1 MAAAGGDAVV
11 APLFAYRPL
20 PWVPPTPLPAAVM
33 LTSAAAA
40 RLAGPALG
48 TLTGRPCHVVGEA
61 TAAAARAAGFA
72 DVIIA
77 GPDAEA
83 LLADAAARGVTELLH
98 LAGCEHRAA
107 EQGGIRITR
116 RIVYA
121 AEAVDRLPPAAVNA
135 LKAGATAL
143 LHSPRAARL
152 FATLVAAAGLD
163 RAGIAL
169 AAFSPAVAAAA
180 GVGWRAVAVARWPD
194 DASLLAAAGLP
205 CDNRDIGEISA

>member
-1 MAAAGGDAVV
+1 MP
-11 APLFAYRPL
+11 API
-20 PWVPPTPLPAAVM
+20 PAAVM

-48 TLTGRPCHVVGEA
+48 ALVDRPCHVVGAA

-72 DVIIA
+72 AIVTA

-83 LLADAAARGVTELLH
+83 LLADAAARGVTDLLH
-98 LAGCEHRAA
+98 LSGREHRHAA
-107 EQGGIRITR
+107 HDGIRITR

-121 AEAVDRLPPAAVNA
+121 AEAVDRMPPAALDA
-135 LKAGATAL
+135 LAGGATAL

-152 FATLVAAAGLD
+152 FRALVETAGLSRTD
-163 RAGIAL
+163 IAL
-169 AAFSPAVAAAA
+169 AVFSPAVAAAA
-180 GVGWRAVAVARWPD
+180 GDGWRAVAIADRPD

-205 CDNRDIGEISA
+205 CDNRDIGEITA